1 MNDSAYREALESSAS
16 YNTRLCVER
25 KLRMPFLDSQ
35 TGVAQNHSQLFMSKR
50 QRIPGLQPGQI
61 YSYPR
66 ARWRKKRRQYLTLH
80 SRVLARAADAMLDG
94 EGDLHN
100 ISQVENPALQDTDSK
115 DSQLL
120 KDEVSKVKSRR
131 AGNTRIAN
139 GFLFQEWFYDEQD
152 MLEMEGYDEPDADS
166 DFDYEESYSKRR
178 KQRKNATKVFKRTLS
193 FYATVFTI

>member
-1 MNDSAYREALESSAS
+1 MHIYVFTSSSFLNDTAYREALESSAN
-16 YNTRLCVER
+16 YNTRLCLER

-35 TGVAQNHSQLFMSKR
+35 TGVAQNHSNLFMPKR
-50 QRIPGLQPGQI
+50 QRMPGLVPGQI

-120 KDEVSKVKSRR
+120 KDEVAKVNISV
-131 AGNTRIAN
+131 N
-139 GFLFQEWFYDEQD
+139 
-152 MLEMEGYDEPDADS
+152 
-166 DFDYEESYSKRR
+166 
-178 KQRKNATKVFKRTLS
+178 
-193 FYATVFTI
+193 